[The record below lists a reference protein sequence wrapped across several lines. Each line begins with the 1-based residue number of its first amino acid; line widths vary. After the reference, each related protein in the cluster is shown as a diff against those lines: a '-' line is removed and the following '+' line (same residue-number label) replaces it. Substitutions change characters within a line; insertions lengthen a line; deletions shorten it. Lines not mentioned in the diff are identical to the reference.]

1 MKPSILLLA
10 GDDLQAD
17 AIMPLLSR
25 FKAYHCR
32 VKEEAVALCRSRQ
45 FCLVLIIEDSP
56 SLDGRVVYGQLR
68 LLQPALVG
76 ILLSTSVDNERYS
89 SALEAGFSAL
99 LAMPVNEAQLLRL
112 VNQAMERYQ
121 LQQEN
126 IRLRTLI
133 PLYSLGEQFFSA
145 TTESQVL
152 DGLLDAVN
160 RQTGAT
166 HISVMLYDEQD
177 GCLHVIASRG
187 MDEQLASSIRLHP
200 GDQIAGWVFQ
210 RGKPVI
216 LNREDQEASVFA
228 PLLKQPDIVSAISF
242 PLQIRKRII
251 GVLNISQ
258 KETDERFSDA
268 DSELLAVIC
277 SQAAVALENVRTLQQ
292 LAATTRMRTLFEQYV
307 APEVAELLIA
317 QKSDLM
323 KLGAIETVTVLFA
336 DIRNFT
342 RLVQHVDLQ
351 SLRSFLNEFF
361 QFFTEA
367 VFHHH
372 GTVDKFMGDAVLAVF
387 GAPIKVAHPN
397 LEAVRA
403 AWSIRHRFQELRD
416 RWGASCANF
425 QEVDLGIAVTTGKVF
440 LGNIG
445 SARRLDYTVIG
456 NDVNIAQRL
465 AGESQLCRIYTTEAV
480 QSEVRQWFE
489 VEELG
494 MMPLRGV
501 EKLIRVFS
509 ISRELE

>member
-1 MKPSILLLA
+1 MRPSVLLLA
-10 GDDLQAD
+10 ADEAQAD

-25 FKAYHCR
+25 FKAYHCQ
-32 VKEEAVALCRSRQ
+32 VKEEAVALCRSHN

-56 SLDGRVVYGQLR
+56 SVDGRVVYGQLR
-68 LLQPALVG
+68 LMQPALVG
-76 ILLSTSVDNERYS
+76 ILLSVSIDNERYS

-99 LAMPVNEAQLLRL
+99 LAMPVNEAELLRL

-133 PLYSLGEQFFSA
+133 PLYSLAEQFFSA
-145 TTESQVL
+145 TTEREVL
-152 DGLLDAVN
+152 EGLLDAVN
-160 RQTGAT
+160 RQTGSS
-166 HISVMLYDEQD
+166 HISVMLYNEQD
-177 GCLHVIASRG
+177 GCLHVAAARG
-187 MDEQLASSIRLHP
+187 MSEELAAAIRLHP

-216 LNREDQEASVFA
+216 LNREDQQESIFA

-268 DSELLAVIC
+268 DSELLAIIC
-277 SQAAVALENVRTLQQ
+277 SQAAVALENVHTLHQ
-292 LAATTRMRTLFEQYV
+292 LEATTRTRTLFEQYV
-307 APEVAELLIA
+307 APEVAELLMA

-323 KLGAIETVTVLFA
+323 ELGAIETVTVLFA

-342 RLVQHVDLQ
+342 RLVQQVDLQ
-351 SLRSFLNEFF
+351 AMRAFLNEFF

-367 VFHHH
+367 VFQHH

-387 GAPIKVAHPN
+387 GAPIKLEQPN
-397 LEAVRA
+397 VEAVRA
-403 AWSIRHRFQELRD
+403 AWTIGMKFKELRE
-416 RWGASCANF
+416 RWEGHSDYFGA
-425 QEVDLGIAVTTGKVF
+425 VDLGIAVTAGQVF

-445 SARRLDYTVIG
+445 SARRLDYTVVG

-465 AGESQLCRIYTTEAV
+465 AAESQRCTIYVTEAV
-480 QSEVRQWFE
+480 KHEIEPFFTVAEAGGKQ
-489 VEELG
+489 
-494 MMPLRGV
+494 LRGV
-501 EKLIRVFS
+501 DRPIHVFS
-509 ISRELE
+509 VAGKRP